1 MTRLTIKEYRIL
13 TGQQK
18 SEESKQPRIRST
30 KTTVDGITFDSKREA
45 ERYLELKMAQK
56 AGHISK
62 LRRQVPFSL
71 SVNRIHVCVYRAD
84 FVYIDR
90 EGNEIVEDAKGHRT
104 EVYLIKKKLMAACH
118 GIEVKES

>member
-1 MTRLTIKEYRIL
+1 MRVTAQEYRIL

-18 SEESKQPRIRST
+18 PEEPKRPRIRSK

-45 ERYLELKMAQK
+45 ERYLQLKTAQK

-62 LRRQVPFSL
+62 LRLQVPFSL
-71 SVNRIHVCVYRAD
+71 SVDRVHVCVYKAD
-84 FVYIDR
+84 FVYVDR